1 MPLATM
7 WTRLATRR
15 LATAVLVA
23 GLTAAP
29 VIARDPDVQKGR
41 AIAERLCA
49 RCHDITAAGL
59 SPLALAPPFRLLP
72 KKYPVEHLAEALA
85 EGIVTGHPDM
95 PQFKFNPREIDALLS
110 FIDSLG
116 DAGQR

>member
-1 MPLATM
+1 MPKATM
-7 WTRLATRR
+7 WIRLAT
-15 LATAVLVA
+15 TMLVA

-49 RCHDITAAGL
+49 RCHDIAAAGL
-59 SPLALAPPFRLLP
+59 SPLALAPPFRVLP
-72 KKYPVEHLAEALA
+72 KKYPIEQLAEALA

-95 PQFKFNPREIDALLS
+95 PQFKFNPPEIDALLS

-116 DAGQR
+116 DVGQK